1 MARVKMAALPEWPRM
16 SFAQRLR
23 ESDGS
28 LEQLFEILLP
38 GTTAPMIEL
47 RRRAVGLCRDPL
59 ARGALIV
66 GPPGAGKSTTARA
79 LALGRYLHLVNPE
92 RAKQVL
98 KDIKTDGPGRI
109 AEVSLSWYVEFSV
122 PGLVESVAAAQ
133 LFGYVRAMAGGSKES
148 GRGIFAEAAAGR
160 MPRGDRATDGAL
172 ATGGIVFLDEI
183 ADLSMGLQ
191 PKLLAV
197 LTRAPT
203 WPVGAEGQDDEKLVF
218 DGLTIAATWRRVSDE
233 QLLRPDLRARLSD
246 HVLELPSLTERRAD
260 LPTIAETIVGE
271 IRDQYDEWHR
281 RILGRPITGLAKDRL
296 AADLKRIQDLRL
308 TDDEV
313 DHLARLDWSRLGEM
327 RALTQVLRRR
337 VIHDEPIQSIAVD
350 DVIRMSADVIAREI
364 YEHILAQPRPTSP
377 TTIVALVGDREQAV
391 RTALADL
398 LQADGTMMTAIAEH
412 LGIDARTASKQA
424 FELRRGSGRAV
435 RRQ

>member
-23 ESDGS
+23 DSDGS

-79 LALGRYLHLVNPE
+79 IALGRYLHLVTPE

-109 AEVSLSWYVEFSV
+109 AEGYLSWYVEFSV

-133 LFGYVRAMAGGSKES
+133 LFGYVRAVAGGAKES

-160 MPRGDRATDGAL
+160 MHGDSATEGAI
-172 ATGGIVFLDEI
+172 ATGGVVFLDEI
-183 ADLSMGLQ
+183 ADLSIELQ

-203 WPVGAEGQDDEKLVF
+203 WPVGAEGQEDEKLVF

-246 HVLELPSLTERRAD
+246 HVLELPSLTQRSAD

-271 IRDQYDEWHR
+271 IRDQYEEWHR
-281 RILGRPITGLAKDRL
+281 GILGRPITGLAKDRL

-313 DHLARLDWSRLGEM
+313 EHLARLDWSRLGEM

-337 VIHDEPIQSIAVD
+337 VIHDEQIENIAVD
-350 DVIRMSADVIAREI
+350 DVVRMTAEVIAREI
-364 YEHILAQPRPTSP
+364 YEHILAQPRPTSS
-377 TTIVALVGDREQAV
+377 TTIVALVGEREQTV

-398 LQADGTMMTAIAEH
+398 LQSDQTMMTAIAEH
-412 LGIDARTASKQA
+412 LGIDARAAGKQVH
-424 FELRRGSGRAV
+424 ELKRTTGRGLRR
-435 RRQ
+435 Q